1 MIEPVAEPAQVMSE
15 STPPASPMAYLQPGL
30 VVTDLDV
37 ASRKRLFEEL
47 AELIA
52 TNYVLN
58 DDCED
63 SSTPD
68 MEEIFTTLHDRERLG
83 CTAVGKG
90 IALPHGRIEGLAEPV
105 IAIARLSNPI
115 DYDAPDRT
123 PVWLAACLL
132 VPADANEIHLNTL
145 AALASRLDDST
156 FVERVRQ
163 STSSEE
169 LYELFAQPG

>member
-1 MIEPVAEPAQVMSE
+1 MSWAL
-15 STPPASPMAYLQPGL
+15 PKP
-30 VVTDLDV
+30 
-37 ASRKRLFEEL
+37 EEL

-58 DDCED
+58 DESED
-63 SSTPD
+63 ASTPD
-68 MEEIFTTLHDRERLG
+68 MAQIFTILHNRERLG

-90 IALPHGRIEGLAEPV
+90 IALPHGRIDGLIEPV
-105 IAIARLSNPI
+105 IAIARLASPI

-132 VPADANEIHLNTL
+132 VPAEANEIHLNTL
-145 AALASRLDDST
+145 AALASRLDNAE

-163 STSSEE
+163 SSSSEE
-169 LYELFAQPG
+169 LYDLFAQPG